1 MCWMFI
7 PDEHLNRINITYYPD
22 RTWGITVPI
31 YLLFLIFMSII
42 AYNCVSILNVR
53 QTDSFDLI
61 MDESTRYIDL
71 SFLYK
76 FDDLEQIKSVCTS
89 TLKIYTLVNG
99 NPGEKITEGDRCDHD
114 KNYELY
120 DDPKSSTIRKVF
132 KDEDVTLDLVH
143 LNNEI
148 DSLHS
153 KKKIIPVADLPLP
166 LVCEIIYSN
175 KFAERHKL

>member
-1 MCWMFI
+1 MFI
-7 PDEHLNRINITYYPD
+7 PDEYLNQINITYYPD
-22 RTWGITVPI
+22 RMWGITVPI

-53 QTDSFDLI
+53 PTNSLDLI

-76 FDDLEQIKSVCTS
+76 FEDLEQIKSICNS
-89 TLKIYTLVNG
+89 TLKIYKLVNG
-99 NPGEKITEGDRCDHD
+99 NPGEKITEGGRSDHE

-120 DDPKSSTIRKVF
+120 KDPKSAIIIQAF
-132 KDEDVTLDLVH
+132 KSEDVTLDLVH

-175 KFAERHKL
+175 KFLGKQ